1 MLPGY
6 GKGEYG
12 YGIRDSGYGMGDTGH
27 GIRDTASQL
36 ADSFGEREKIK
47 LLAICTVQCALA
59 KRILAQIFIT

>member
-12 YGIRDSGYGMGDTGH
+12 YGIRDGGY